1 MTTYTPSSKLAE
13 VIERLYY
20 VIEESTPTLA
30 PSVPFTRHEDPTCK
44 LEVLSDPEGRIRRVE
59 IRSEAPSY
67 GLLAWGVNVAS
78 LARVLRIRVGYPASM
93 LYPETDD
100 ETVDG
105 YRYLTEDLKSDDA
118 KLLIRLIEGNA
129 CFAAQDGDHPAIS
142 GVQLALLRGEVDEA
156 GGKVRSLLYGVQFV
170 ETYT

>member
-1 MTTYTPSSKLAE
+1 MSDYTPSSKLAE
-13 VIERLYY
+13 VVERLAY
-20 VIEESTPTLA
+20 VIEEATPTLA
-30 PSVPFTRHEDPTCK
+30 ASVLFVRHTDTTCK
-44 LEVLSDPEGRIRRVE
+44 LEHLTDPEGRIRRFE
-59 IRSEAPSY
+59 IRSETPSY

-78 LARVLRIRVGYPASM
+78 LARVLRIRVGYPACDY
-93 LYPETDD
+93 YPEADD
-100 ETVDG
+100 EIVDG

-156 GGKVRSLLYGVQFV
+156 GGKVRSLLYGLQFV